1 MNKYDVKLEIWELKK
16 KNEKHI
22 STRHCDDNC
31 ICYKNMKGNVI
42 EESSKINADFKHIV
56 GKVRIYSMLLVRVD
70 WKFTPYNV

>member
-1 MNKYDVKLEIWELKK
+1 
-16 KNEKHI
+16 
-22 STRHCDDNC
+22 
-31 ICYKNMKGNVI
+31 MKGNVI